1 MIAIISFKTRKG
13 ERIVDQIFGDRLRLL
28 RKRKGMTQSDLARA
42 MGVTLQTIVRYEG
55 LTLEEV
61 RPARL
66 KAFAQALDVDERE
79 LTGEADL
86 ADSEDI
92 RILTRGLQQLSP
104 ERRKALISLVMPYIL
119 QNQEEADLVPAR
131 GEEEA
136 EAQP

>member
-1 MIAIISFKTRKG
+1 M
-13 ERIVDQIFGDRLRLL
+13 DQIFGDRLRLL

>member
-1 MIAIISFKTRKG
+1 M
-13 ERIVDQIFGDRLRLL
+13 DQIFGDRLRLL

-119 QNQEEADLVPAR
+119 QNQEAADLVPAR